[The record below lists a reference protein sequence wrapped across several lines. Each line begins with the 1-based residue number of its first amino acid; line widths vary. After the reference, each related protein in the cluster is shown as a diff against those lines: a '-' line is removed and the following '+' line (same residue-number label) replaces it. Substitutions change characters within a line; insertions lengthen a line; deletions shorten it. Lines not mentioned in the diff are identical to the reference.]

1 MKYTNGKKADPSSFP
16 FIPTEGMMRSAYIMA
31 KKFNMKSKGNFDFG
45 NKGIYDIKTETKDQ
59 SVVEADKPQKKSI
72 FKNYKKGYYKK

>member
-31 KKFNMKSKGNFDFG
+31 NAQRFSDVEDDEEQMLRIKGEIMDEFKGMTKKEQRTNYFS
-45 NKGIYDIKTETKDQ
+45 TKNT
-59 SVVEADKPQKKSI
+59 
-72 FKNYKKGYYKK
+72 F

>member
-31 KKFNMKSKGNFDFG
+31 NAQRFSGVEDDEEQMLKIKDEITAEFKGMTKKEQRTNYIN
-45 NKGIYDIKTETKDQ
+45 TKN
-59 SVVEADKPQKKSI
+59 A
-72 FKNYKKGYYKK
+72 F